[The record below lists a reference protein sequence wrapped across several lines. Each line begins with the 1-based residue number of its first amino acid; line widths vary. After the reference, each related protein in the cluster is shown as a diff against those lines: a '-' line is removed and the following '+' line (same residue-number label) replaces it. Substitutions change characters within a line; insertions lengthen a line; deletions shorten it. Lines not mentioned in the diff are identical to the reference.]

1 MVNLVC
7 GILSLTC
14 GQDGN
19 EATGLW
25 SGWERNAAKNIRVPK
40 VSIIPH
46 FCGLRSRRFRNVYFG
61 RVKND
66 ARERKGRG
74 KEGFL
79 FYSTP
84 PLFIF
89 RMSKTHI
96 MERPAPAQAT
106 TWVIIPR
113 DVTTAILVK
122 WRLLFRKLNSDLLQI
137 FPFVLLTNRYD
148 HSPGWGGIG
157 GIGMSALGEQT
168 LRLHIHLPVG
178 STDFTFIVTAVSPGE
193 HGTGSKGGHN
203 DTHTTWPLAPLH
215 SHQALQDS
223 SANFTPGLYTFP

>member
-1 MVNLVC
+1 MDRN
-7 GILSLTC
+7 GQSSLW
-14 GQDGN
+14 N
-19 EATGLW
+19 SFPHLW
-25 SGWERNAAKNIRVPK
+25 TGWERGNGAVEWLRKKCGEKHPRSQGFYYSP
-40 VSIIPH
+40 

-66 ARERKGRG
+66 AREREGRG
-74 KEGFL
+74 KEDFL

-84 PLFIF
+84 PLSIF
-89 RMSKTHI
+89 RMSKTHT

-148 HSPGWGGIG
+148 HSPGWRGIG
-157 GIGMSALGEQT
+157 GIGMSALGVQT

-203 DTHTTWPLAPLH
+203 DTHTT
-215 SHQALQDS
+215 
-223 SANFTPGLYTFP
+223 